1 MGDKVQ
7 NQRGRSLI
15 GSLGTLAV
23 GAIAL
28 FFCAPA
34 VITAVFSQVP
44 QSTLGRLPGGLW
56 FLNFVNLCWIAV
68 VIGGGVYL
76 FLALVLNIFLLFRR
90 QAPVWLMALV
100 WVVFAVGVLGEIR
113 VQTELKHF
121 HGF

>member
-1 MGDKVQ
+1 MTNSRATSFKS
-7 NQRGRSLI
+7 SLV
-15 GSLGTLAV
+15 TFAV
-23 GAIAL
+23 AAISL
-28 FFCAPA
+28 FFSAPA
-34 VITAVFSQVP
+34 VITVVFSQVP

-56 FLNFVNLCWIAV
+56 FSNFVNLCWIAV

-121 HGF
+121 H